1 MKELMVKTK
10 SAAAMLP
17 RVSDSKSSE
26 LTPGAMAE
34 AGQFLGERCVE
45 RCVAEG
51 VDLLFASGGFNQVS
65 GLLGLRSSSQCPF
78 DGG

>member
-34 AGQFLGERCVE
+34 AGQFLGERCV
-45 RCVAEG
+45 AEG

-65 GLLGLRSSSQCPF
+65 GLLGLRSSSQYPF